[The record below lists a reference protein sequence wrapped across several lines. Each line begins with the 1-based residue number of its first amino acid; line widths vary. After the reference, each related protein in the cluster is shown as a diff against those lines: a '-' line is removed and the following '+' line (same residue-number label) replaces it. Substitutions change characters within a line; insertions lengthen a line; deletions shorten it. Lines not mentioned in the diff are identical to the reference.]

1 MSMLLLILLLLFI
14 VEVVCLIYLYHRVFY
29 RKASH
34 FDITFIITFFV
45 AFVSA
50 LQFLSLLYI
59 YGKVEGQLEL
69 SALFIIFSSVVP
81 CLYIIPIAIVGSREE
96 KGVRP
101 LN

>member
-1 MSMLLLILLLLFI
+1 MSMLLLFLLLFFI
-14 VEVVCLIYLYHRVFY
+14 VEVVCLIYLYYRVFY

-59 YGKVEGQLEL
+59 YGYVEGQLDL
-69 SALFIIFSSVVP
+69 SGLFTILSSLVP
-81 CLYIIPIAIVGSREE
+81 CLYIIPIAIVGNREE
-96 KGVRP
+96 KGVSH
-101 LN
+101 